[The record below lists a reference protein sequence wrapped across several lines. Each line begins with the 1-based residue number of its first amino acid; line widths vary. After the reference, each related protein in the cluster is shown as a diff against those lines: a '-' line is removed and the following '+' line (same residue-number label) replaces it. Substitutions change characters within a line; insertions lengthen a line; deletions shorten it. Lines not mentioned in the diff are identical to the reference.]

1 MPRKKRKG
9 REQSRGGE
17 RNVVKEHARDKER
30 KDGAYVRDR
39 GKEKGTRSAVRGL
52 RTREKTA
59 KVARESLR
67 VRSDKRDEIN
77 DRREPNGEKNKRGG
91 ARLRGVGCET
101 RANRDRAIAGSP
113 DNADDVRGPE
123 YGYASIFI
131 RMYVCAR
138 DACTMNIF

>member
-30 KDGAYVRDR
+30 KDGAYAIG
-39 GKEKGTRSAVRGL
+39 GKRKGRAYAVRGL

-67 VRSDKRDEIN
+67 VHSDKRDEIN
-77 DRREPNGEKNKRGG
+77 DRREPNGEK
-91 ARLRGVGCET
+91 
-101 RANRDRAIAGSP
+101 
-113 DNADDVRGPE
+113 
-123 YGYASIFI
+123 
-131 RMYVCAR
+131 
-138 DACTMNIF
+138 